1 MFRRETRE
9 KWSESNNSFGVR
21 GGKGVLSGAETRGGG
36 GEDPQDP
43 GPRAQRG
50 SRAWR
55 PAAVAMQH
63 DSGQAILGSQVS
75 LRKA

>member
-1 MFRRETRE
+1 M
-9 KWSESNNSFGVR
+9 R
-21 GGKGVLSGAETRGGG
+21 GGKEVLSGAETSVGV
-36 GEDPQDP
+36 EDPQDP